1 MHGAP
6 VPKGSTTKFDRLL
19 YALSIITIVMTIPQ
33 AFSIW
38 SNRAAGGVSV
48 FTWGTYLVS
57 ACVWLVHGI
66 RKRDPSIYFACI
78 GWIILDAAIV
88 VGAFVFR

>member
-1 MHGAP
+1 MHAAP
-6 VPKGSTTKFDRLL
+6 NPQSSSAVFDRLL
-19 YALSIITIVMTIPQ
+19 YALSIVTIVMTIPQ

-38 SNRAAGGVSV
+38 RNRAAEGVSV

-66 RKRDPSIYFACI
+66 RQRDPAIYFACI
-78 GWIILDAAIV
+78 GWILLDAAIV
-88 VGAFVFR
+88 VGVVVFG